1 MLEYFLED
9 FFEQRLLEHF
19 LEHFLEKDLETF
31 GTMKPLCMP
40 GQKEYEEARR
50 AGYGGTDVLLISFSL
65 VEPHSLNNVIN
76 LWAKETN
83 LYVPKNVP
91 VSQSLVCT
99 HSSNT

>member
-1 MLEYFLED
+1 
-9 FFEQRLLEHF
+9 
-19 LEHFLEKDLETF
+19 
-31 GTMKPLCMP
+31 MP
-40 GQKEYEEARR
+40 TTQLPHLFVTGNLRWDTPWQEEYEEARR
-50 AGYGGTDVLLISFSL
+50 ASYGGTDVLLISFSL